1 MDNRQDHDLTNL
13 TFEQAY
19 ARLEEIVTRLEAA
32 DLPLEESVTL
42 YERGQQ
48 LARLCG
54 DLLDAAEL
62 RVQQVTAAGE
72 IKPLE

>member
-1 MDNRQDHDLTNL
+1 VDKPTL

-19 ARLEEIVTRLEAA
+19 AQLEEIVTRLESA
-32 DLPLEESVTL
+32 DLPLEEAVTL

-62 RVQQVTAAGE
+62 RVQQVTANGE
-72 IKPLE
+72 MRALE

>member
-1 MDNRQDHDLTNL
+1 MTDEQL

-19 ARLEEIVTRLEAA
+19 AQLEEIVTRLETG
-32 DLPLEESVTL
+32 DLPLAESVAL

-54 DLLDAAEL
+54 AMLDTAEL
-62 RVQQVTAAGE
+62 RVQQLADDGTLH
-72 IKPLE
+72 PLDD